1 MATGGWQ
8 GLVIGRQVKG
18 WEGAERMEVAS
29 GKWERLEGPRMPFSS
44 GGVKE
49 REEMEQRER
58 SGREKEKI
66 EGRGR

>member
-1 MATGGWQ
+1 
-8 GLVIGRQVKG
+8 
-18 WEGAERMEVAS
+18 MEVAS